1 MVRLGMSVAI
11 GIPSPVYYDTNVV
24 PELTADRIGPTN
36 QP

>member
-1 MVRLGMSVAI
+1 MVRLGMPVAI
-11 GIPSPVYYDTNVV
+11 GIPSPVNYDANMV